1 MLTTMRGFFT
11 TPKGRNRKAAM
22 AHSENADSMAQV
34 SAAASY
40 GKKSEA
46 MD

>member
-1 MLTTMRGFFT
+1 MRGFFNS
-11 TPKGRNRKAAM
+11 PGKGRNKKASM